1 MKNKKILKKGLL
13 LTLGLGASAIAITA
27 IAASCN
33 NKNNGEAAK
42 QSNKGNNGEAAK
54 QSNKDKAAKYME
66 NKLNE
71 ILSKL
76 SSSNESVK
84 QVLEPTIKQL
94 RSQFAK
100 QIDDTLKAS
109 GKADM
114 TDEEYNA
121 FVNAFDASLKNIPSL

>member
-33 NKNNGEAAK
+33 NK
-42 QSNKGNNGEAAK
+42 NNGEAAK